1 MTTTDLNGINP
12 HYCQLCGCLQ
22 ILQVQSS
29 AKVESDGCVE
39 IQLDPDVEW
48 MPSTETH
55 LSLIRNGISSSQ
67 QWITYTSVMLPYEF
81 SHKFD

>member
-67 QWITYTSVMLPYEF
+67 LFQSNFGLLFI
-81 SHKFD
+81 